1 MSDNPS
7 PRSHR
12 HRLREALIRGAIW
25 AFIGLLYA
33 MLFVFFVA
41 LAEHWR
47 PPINPIFLA
56 GILSATFGA
65 LIYSSMRLAVLMTAI
80 ISPVSIFYFI
90 LAPWPVHLPTL
101 LLVVTVIG
109 AVIGGLYGIFSMGS
123 RIYRA
128 DAKTLAGF
136 SAGWLASLSYLA
148 LSWLTEEMQLS
159 LIVALMC
166 PFTGFLYVWM
176 VPSFIKHY
184 DDLLPPVGDGLM
196 AGIGISAF
204 VALTFFVLISSID
217 SSVAGSLLPALEQV
231 RDSLPQSL
239 LGGIIG
245 GGLAGVLSGLLLT
258 DWQDL

>member
-1 MSDNPS
+1 MPFHPS
-7 PRSHR
+7 SPSHEQ
-12 HRLREALIRGAIW
+12 RLREALVRGAIW

-41 LAEHWR
+41 LAEHWQ

-56 GILSATFGA
+56 GILAATFSS
-65 LIYSSMRLAVLMTAI
+65 LIYSSMRLAVLMTVI
-80 ISPVSIFYFI
+80 ISPISLFYFI
-90 LAPWPVHLPTL
+90 LAPWPVNLPYL
-101 LLVVTVIG
+101 LLIVTLIG
-109 AVIGGLYGIFSMGS
+109 AITGALYGIFSTGS

-136 SAGWLASLSYLA
+136 CAGWLAALAYLA
-148 LSWLTEEMQLS
+148 FSWLIKDMQLG

-166 PFTGFLYVWM
+166 PLSGILYVWM
-176 VPSFIKHY
+176 VPTFIKHY
-184 DDLLPPVGDGLM
+184 DNLLPAVGDGLM
-196 AGIGISAF
+196 AGIGVSAF

-217 SSVAGSLLPALEQV
+217 SSVAGSLLPALERV
-231 RDSLPQSL
+231 RENLPQSL

-245 GGLAGVLSGLLLT
+245 GSLAGTVSGLILT